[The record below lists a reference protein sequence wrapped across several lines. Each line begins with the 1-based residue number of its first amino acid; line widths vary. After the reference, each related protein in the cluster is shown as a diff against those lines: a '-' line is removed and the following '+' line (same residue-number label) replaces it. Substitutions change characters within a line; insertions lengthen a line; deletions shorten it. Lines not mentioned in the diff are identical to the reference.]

1 MKKINL
7 ILCACAVALTGLMVS
22 CKNGNVEKIDVTN
35 TETRYIYKV
44 NGTVTMTKKSGTTTA
59 VDTQEITYTI
69 KDAFAGSTN
78 WNDGYQRSY
87 DYISEGTNEA
97 WESNLNSYN
106 IFIYG
111 GEISVY
117 NKNTPATGTAT
128 EYVLDNTNTNDP
140 SANSLPALSIPEFG
154 EIDGDYYVLADSA
167 WVSADDAF
175 DGYIG
180 DDEFTFKYS
189 SAAYDGRMTQ
199 TQKDANA
206 VNNTSATYDLTFTLV
221 SEE

>member
-7 ILCACAVALTGLMVS
+7 ILCACAVALAGLMVS
-22 CKNGNVEKIDVTN
+22 CKNGNVEKIDVTS
-35 TETRYIYKV
+35 TETSYIYKV
-44 NGTVTMTKKSGTTTA
+44 NGTVTYTMKSGTTTA

-69 KDAFAGSTN
+69 KDAYTGRLTT
-78 WNDGYQRSY
+78 GEY
-87 DYISEGTNEA
+87 ET
-97 WESNLNSYN
+97 WESNQCSYG
-106 IFIYG
+106 ISLSG
-111 GEISVY
+111 GEISLY
-117 NKNTPATGTAT
+117 LKDTPATGTAT

-140 SANSLPALSIPEFG
+140 SASYIPSLEIPTFN

-180 DDEFTFKYS
+180 DDEFTFKYT

-221 SEE
+221 GEE